1 MSPKK
6 TGNNSPPCYSC
17 TFFEFS
23 RPRAA
28 ARGTALRAVKVLTS
42 CQTLP
47 EPLTA
52 THGNTRQHIA
62 ACHLQMRIHASTHT
76 HARIETNT
84 ETETEIDTDADT
96 DTDTDANIDIDTR
109 HRTQTDIDTETEKQ
123 AKTDM
128 QTDRQTDMY
137 PQARTHT
144 HTTQTH
150 AHEMPDSLCL
160 SVSLRPSLSQEQEH
174 GISHMHSSF
183 RYTST
188 KLLACLFKCTGV
200 RACLPCSISA
210 SRSLQQSGSCDKLQ
224 TPTWRSTHARP
235 SIAAG
240 GPIRCQELQSNRFC
254 SRFGFICQSIYSGR
268 AMLHGIRER

>member
-42 CQTLP
+42 RQTLP

-109 HRTQTDIDTETEKQ
+109 HRTQTDKETETEKQ

-128 QTDRQTDMY
+128 QTDRQTYMY
-137 PQARTHT
+137 PQARAHIHKHRHMHTRCQTLFLSLSRSDLPFLKSKNMELVTFIVRFNTHR
-144 HTTQTH
+144 QNCWP
-150 AHEMPDSLCL
+150 ACSNAQAFEPAVLDLCL
-160 SVSLRPSLSQEQEH
+160 E
-174 GISHMHSSF
+174 
-183 RYTST
+183 
-188 KLLACLFKCTGV
+188 
-200 RACLPCSISA
+200 
-210 SRSLQQSGSCDKLQ
+210 
-224 TPTWRSTHARP
+224 
-235 SIAAG
+235 IAATV
-240 GPIRCQELQSNRFC
+240 RLVR
-254 SRFGFICQSIYSGR
+254 
-268 AMLHGIRER
+268 